1 LNIDAILTGF
11 ELIMTPVSL
20 GLIFMSVL
28 LGVVIGALPGL
39 SSTMAVALLLP
50 FTIGM
55 EPVVAISMMAALY
68 CAGTFGGSITAIL
81 INAPGAPPAVAT
93 ALDGYPMAQRGEAG
107 RALGIAAISSV
118 CGGLLSLVA
127 FIIAAPLL
135 SKVALSFRPQEYFAL
150 TLFGLS
156 MLAAISGKSAPRNL
170 ISGMFGVLVSVVGIH
185 LVTGVERFTFGT
197 NFLYDG
203 IDFVP
208 VLIGVFAIA
217 ELLKQADARDA
228 AIERIKDVAIRL
240 PGMEDMRR
248 IWKTILR
255 SSAIGTIVG
264 ILPAE
269 GTTVAAIM
277 GYNEAKR
284 WSKTPEEFGKGCIE
298 GVAGPEAA
306 NNAGTSGAMVP
317 TLALGIPGSGTTAVI
332 LAALIMHGFRPGPFL
347 MRETPE
353 ILYAI
358 FIAMLI
364 ANFAFLFIGL
374 AGAKVFSMITL
385 IPRTFLWPAVFC
397 FSIVGAYAYQQQMF
411 DVWVMLISG
420 LIGFVAMRH
429 GFGPAPFVMGLVLGG
444 LLEKNWSQSMIIFDS
459 NWLLFFNSWI
469 GNLFFALTALSLL
482 SPVIGML
489 YRRARRRGQGAT
501 ATAGRAPLPPGD

>member
-1 LNIDAILTGF
+1 MNPDAILTGIS
-11 ELIMTPVSL
+11 LIMTPTSL
-20 GLIFMSVL
+20 GLILFSVVA
-28 LGVVIGALPGL
+28 GVMVGALPGL

-55 EPVVAISMMAALY
+55 DPIVAISMMSALY

-93 ALDGYPMAQRGEAG
+93 ALDGYPMAQKGEAG
-107 RALGIAAISSV
+107 RALGIAAVSSV
-118 CGGLLSLVA
+118 TGGLLSLIV

-135 SKVALSFRPQEYFAL
+135 AKVALSFRPQEYFAL

-170 ISGMFGVLVSVVGIH
+170 IAGMFGVLVSMIGIH

-197 NFLYDG
+197 SFLYDG

-217 ELLKQADARDA
+217 ELLKMAQSPDDEL
-228 AIERIKDVAIRL
+228 ERVKKVAIKL
-240 PGMEDMRR
+240 PSLADFRKV
-248 IWKTILR
+248 WKTILR
-255 SSAIGTIVG
+255 STGIGTIVG

-332 LAALIMHGFRPGPFL
+332 LAALIMHGFRPGPF
-347 MRETPE
+347 MMTENPQ

-358 FIAMLI
+358 FTAMFI
-364 ANFAFLFIGL
+364 ANLLFLFIGL
-374 AGAKVFSMITL
+374 AGAKFFSMITL
-385 IPRTFLWPAVFC
+385 VPRTFLWPSVFC
-397 FSIVGAYAYQQQMF
+397 FAVVGAYAYQQQMF

-420 LIGFVAMRH
+420 LVGFVALRH
-429 GFGPAPFVMGLVLGG
+429 GFGPAPFVMGLVLGY
-444 LLEKNWSQSMIIFDS
+444 LLENNWSQAMIIFDS
-459 NWLLFFNSWI
+459 DWTMFFQSWI
-469 GNLFFALTALSLL
+469 ANFFFLLTVLSLA
-482 SPVIGML
+482 SPFIGS
-489 YRRARRRGQGAT
+489 AVKAVRGRGKVADST
-501 ATAGRAPLPPGD
+501 MGD

>member
-1 LNIDAILTGF
+1 MNPDAILTGIS
-11 ELIMTPVSL
+11 LIMTPTSL
-20 GLIFMSVL
+20 GLILFSVMA
-28 LGVVIGALPGL
+28 GVMVGALPGL

-55 EPVVAISMMAALY
+55 EPTVAISMMAALY
-68 CAGTFGGSITAIL
+68 VAGTFGGSITAIL

-93 ALDGYPMAQRGEAG
+93 ALDGYPMAQNGEAG
-107 RALGIAAISSV
+107 RALGIAAVSSV
-118 CGGLLSLVA
+118 TGGLLSLVA

-135 SKVALSFRPQEYFAL
+135 ASVALSFRPQEYFAL

-170 ISGMFGVLVSVVGIH
+170 IAGMFGVLVSMVGIH
-185 LVTGVERFTFGT
+185 LVTGVERFTFNT
-197 NFLYDG
+197 TFLYDG

-217 ELLKQADARDA
+217 ELLKKADAPDKA
-228 AIERIKDVAIRL
+228 LQRIKQVAIKL
-240 PGMEDMRR
+240 PGLADFRKVWR
-248 IWKTILR
+248 TILR
-255 SSAIGTIVG
+255 STGIGTIVG

-347 MRETPE
+347 MTENPE

-358 FIAMLI
+358 FAAMFV
-364 ANFAFLFIGL
+364 ANLLFLFIGL
-374 AGAKVFSMITL
+374 AGAKLFSMITL
-385 IPRTFLWPAVFC
+385 VPRTFLWPSVFC
-397 FSIVGAYAYQQQMF
+397 FAIVGSYAYQQQMF

-420 LIGFVAMRH
+420 LVGFVALRH
-429 GFGPAPFVMGLVLGG
+429 GFGPAPFVMGLVLGY
-444 LLEKNWSQSMIIFDS
+444 LLENNWSQAMIIFDS
-459 NWLLFFNSWI
+459 DWTMFFHSWI
-469 GNLFFALTALSLL
+469 ANLFFVLTVLSLA
-482 SPVIGML
+482 SPFIGSGLKAM
-489 YRRARRRGQGAT
+489 RRRTSGSSQTPTGE
-501 ATAGRAPLPPGD
+501 

>member
-1 LNIDAILTGF
+1 MNVDAILTGI
-11 ELIMTPVSL
+11 ELIITPTSL
-20 GLIFMSVL
+20 GLIFISVL
-28 LGVVIGALPGL
+28 IGVVIGALPGL

-107 RALGIAAISSV
+107 RALGMAALASV
-118 CGGLLSLVA
+118 SGGLLSLIA

-135 SKVALSFRPQEYFAL
+135 ASIALSFRPQEYFAL

-170 ISGMFGVLVSVVGIH
+170 IGGLFGVMVSTVGIH

-197 NFLYDG
+197 SFLYDG

-217 ELLKQADARDA
+217 ELLKQAATQDKTL
-228 AIERIKDVAIRL
+228 ERIENVAVKLPSRDDIR
-240 PGMEDMRR
+240 RT
-248 IWKTILR
+248 WKTILR
-255 SSAIGTIVG
+255 SSGIGTIIG

-284 WSKTPEEFGKGCIE
+284 WSKYPEEFGKGAIE
-298 GVAGPEAA
+298 GIAGPEAA
-306 NNAGTSGAMVP
+306 NNAGTAGAMVP

-353 ILYAI
+353 ILYAL
-358 FIAMLI
+358 FVAMFI

-374 AGAKVFSMITL
+374 AGAKLFSLITL
-385 IPRTFLWPAVFC
+385 IPRTFLWPSVFC
-397 FSIVGAYAYQQQMF
+397 FSVVGAYAYQQTMV
-411 DVWVMLISG
+411 DVWVMLIAG
-420 LIGFVAMRH
+420 LIGFVALRH

-444 LLEKNWSQSMIIFDS
+444 ILEESWSQAMIIFDS
-459 NWLLFFNSWI
+459 DWSRFFESWIALLFY
-469 GNLFFALTALSLL
+469 AMTALSLA
-482 SPVIGML
+482 SPLIGRAMRRG
-489 YRRARRRGQGAT
+489 RRAVSRSAQE
-501 ATAGRAPLPPGD
+501 PVGD

>member
-1 LNIDAILTGF
+1 MNVEAILTGF
-11 ELIMTPVSL
+11 NLIMAPSSL
-20 GLIFMSVL
+20 ALILLSVL
-28 LGVVIGALPGL
+28 IGVVIGALPGL

-50 FTIGM
+50 FTLEM
-55 EPVVAISMMAALY
+55 EPVVAIAMMAALY

-93 ALDGYPMAQRGEAG
+93 ALDGYALAQRGEAG
-107 RALGIAAISSV
+107 KALGVAAVSSV
-118 CGGLLSLVA
+118 CGGMISLVI

-135 SKVALSFRPQEYFAL
+135 AQVALSFRPLEYFAL

-156 MLAAISGKSAPRNL
+156 MLAVVSGKSAPRNL
-170 ISGMFGVLVSVVGIH
+170 IAGMFGVMVSTIGIH

-197 NFLYDG
+197 AVLYDG
-203 IDFVP
+203 IDFIP

-217 ELLKQADARDA
+217 ELLKQSQLGDA
-228 AIERIKDVAIRL
+228 AMERIKKVAIKL
-240 PGMEDMRR
+240 PNRADFKRM
-248 IWKTILR
+248 WTTILR
-255 SSAIGTIVG
+255 SSGIGTLVG

-284 WSKTPEEFGKGCIE
+284 WSKRPEEFGKGSTE
-298 GVAGPEAA
+298 GIAGAEAA

-358 FIAMLI
+358 FIAMLV
-364 ANFAFLFIGL
+364 ANIAFLIIGL

-385 IPRTFLWPAVFC
+385 IPRTFLWPSVFC
-397 FSIVGAYAYQQQMF
+397 FSVVGAYAYQQQMF
-411 DVWVMLISG
+411 DVWVMLIAG
-420 LIGFVAMRH
+420 LVGFVGLRH
-429 GFGPAPFVMGLVLGG
+429 GFGPAPFVMGLVLGS
-444 LLEKNWSQSMIIFDS
+444 LLEENWSQAMLIFDS
-459 NWLLFFNSWI
+459 NWSLFLHSWI
-469 GNLFFALTALSLL
+469 ANAFFALTALSLATPL
-482 SPVIGML
+482 VGPWLRSKW
-489 YRRARRRGQGAT
+489 RAYARPT
-501 ATAGRAPLPPGD
+501 A

>member
-1 LNIDAILTGF
+1 MNVDAIMAGV
-11 ELIMTPVSL
+11 ELIFAPTNIL
-20 GLIFMSVL
+20 LILLSVL
-28 LGVVIGALPGL
+28 IGVVIGALPGL
-39 SSTMAVALLLP
+39 SSTMAVALMLP
-50 FTIGM
+50 FTLGLD
-55 EPVVAISMMAALY
+55 PVLAICMMASLY

-107 RALGIAAISSV
+107 RALGMAAIASV
-118 CGGLLSLVA
+118 TGGVLSLFV
-127 FIIAAPLL
+127 FILAAP
-135 SKVALSFRPQEYFAL
+135 ALAAIALQFRPQEYFAL

-170 ISGMFGVLVSVVGIH
+170 IAGIFGVLVSTIGIH

-197 NFLYDG
+197 SVLYDG
-203 IDFVP
+203 IDFIP
-208 VLIGVFAIA
+208 VLIGIFAIS
-217 ELLKQADARDA
+217 EMLKQSQAGDVVM
-228 AIERIKDVAIRL
+228 ERIKNVAVKL
-240 PGMEDMRR
+240 PSRDDLRKT
-248 IWKTILR
+248 WATILR
-255 SSAIGTIVG
+255 STGIGTIVG

-284 WSKTPEEFGKGCIE
+284 WSKNKEEFGKGSIE

-306 NNAGTSGAMVP
+306 NNAGTAGAMVP

-332 LAALIMHGFRPGPFL
+332 LAALVMHGFRPGPFL

-358 FIAMLI
+358 FVAMFI

-385 IPRTFLWPAVFC
+385 IPRTLLWPSVFC
-397 FSIVGAYAYQQQMF
+397 FSVVGAYAYQQQMF
-411 DVWVMLISG
+411 DVWVMLIAG
-420 LIGFVAMRH
+420 LVGYAALRH

-444 LLEKNWSQSMIIFDS
+444 LLEKNWSQAMIIFDS
-459 NWLLFFNSWI
+459 EWTLFFSSPISLLFYV
-469 GNLFFALTALSLL
+469 LTALSLA
-482 SPVIGML
+482 SPVIGPKLGPML
-489 YRRARRRGQGAT
+489 GKLFRRNQM
-501 ATAGRAPLPPGD
+501 GD

>member
-1 LNIDAILTGF
+1 LNIDAILAGV
-11 ELIMTPVSL
+11 ELILTPTSIM
-20 GLIFMSVL
+20 LILLSVL
-28 LGVVIGALPGL
+28 LGVAVGALPGL

-50 FTIGM
+50 FTLGLDPI
-55 EPVVAISMMAALY
+55 VAIAMMAALY

-118 CGGLLSLVA
+118 GGGILSL
-127 FIIAAPLL
+127 FIFIFAAPLL
-135 SKVALSFRPQEYFAL
+135 ASIALSFRPQEYFAL

-156 MLAAISGKSAPRNL
+156 MLAAISGKSSLRNL
-170 ISGMFGVLVSVVGIH
+170 ISGFFGVLVSTIGIH
-185 LVTGVERFTFGT
+185 LVTGIERFTFGT
-197 NFLYDG
+197 AVLYEG

-208 VLIGVFAIA
+208 VLIGIFAIS
-217 ELLKQADARDA
+217 EMLKQSQAGDAVM
-228 AIERIKDVAIRL
+228 ERIRSVAIRL
-240 PGMEDMRR
+240 PSRDDLRR
-248 IWKTILR
+248 TWATILR
-255 SSAIGTIVG
+255 STGIGTIVG

-284 WSKTPEEFGKGCIE
+284 WSKHPEEFGKGSVE
-298 GVAGPEAA
+298 GIAGPEAA

-358 FIAMLI
+358 FTAMLV

-374 AGAKVFSMITL
+374 LGAKVFSMITL
-385 IPRTFLWPAVFC
+385 VPRTFLWPSVFC
-397 FSIVGAYAYQQQMF
+397 FSVVGAFAYQQQMF
-411 DVWVMLISG
+411 DVWVMLIAG
-420 LIGFVAMRH
+420 VIGFFALRH
-429 GFGPAPFVMGLVLGG
+429 GFGPAPFVMGLVLGD
-444 LLEKNWSQSMIIFDS
+444 LIEKNWSQSMIIFNSDWTRFFDS
-459 NWLLFFNSWI
+459 PI
-469 GNLFFALTALSLL
+469 GNLFYVLTALSLA
-482 SPVIGML
+482 SPFLKPLMGRML
-489 YRRARRRGQGAT
+489 RKNR
-501 ATAGRAPLPPGD
+501 PSSL

>member
-1 LNIDAILTGF
+1 METALNVDAILTGI
-11 ELIMTPVSL
+11 ELILTPTSL
-20 GLIFMSVL
+20 GLIFISVL
-28 LGVVIGALPGL
+28 IGVIIGALPGL

-50 FTIGM
+50 FTLNM
-55 EPVVAISMMAALY
+55 EPIVAIAMMAALY

-107 RALGIAAISSV
+107 RALGIAAVSSV

-127 FIIAAPLL
+127 FIVAAPLL
-135 SKVALSFRPQEYFAL
+135 AQVALSFRPQEYFAL

-170 ISGMFGVLVSVVGIH
+170 ISGLFGVMVSMIGIH

-203 IDFVP
+203 VDFVP

-217 ELLKQADARDA
+217 ELLKQASLHSTKL
-228 AIERIKDVAIRL
+228 ERIKNVAVKL
-240 PGMEDMRR
+240 PSKEDFKR
-248 IWKTILR
+248 IWTTILR
-255 SSAIGTIVG
+255 STGIGTIVG

-284 WSKTPEEFGKGCIE
+284 WSKHPEEFGKGSVE
-298 GVAGPEAA
+298 GIAGPEAA
-306 NNAGTSGAMVP
+306 NNAGTAGAMVP

-353 ILYAI
+353 ILYAL
-358 FIAMLI
+358 FTAMFI
-364 ANFAFLFIGL
+364 ANFAFLFVGL

-385 IPRTFLWPAVFC
+385 IPRTFLWPSVFC
-397 FSIVGAYAYQQQMF
+397 FSVVGAYAYQQQMF

-420 LIGFVAMRH
+420 LIGFVALRH

-444 LLEKNWSQSMIIFDS
+444 LLEESWSQAMIIFDS
-459 NWLLFFNSWI
+459 DWTLFFHSWI
-469 GNLFFALTALSLL
+469 ANFFYLLTILSLA
-482 SPVIGML
+482 SPFIAAVLKSGK
-489 YRRARRRGQGAT
+489 RRRTGQGEQSA
-501 ATAGRAPLPPGD
+501 AG

>member
-1 LNIDAILTGF
+1 MNIDAIVTG
-11 ELIMTPVSL
+11 ID
-20 GLIFMSVL
+20 LIFTPTSLMLIFLSVMI
-28 LGVVIGALPGL
+28 GVVIGALPGL

-50 FTIGM
+50 FTLGLD
-55 EPVVAISMMAALY
+55 PVVAISMMAALY

-107 RALGIAAISSV
+107 RALGVAAVSSV
-118 CGGLLSLVA
+118 SGGIMSLII

-135 SKVALSFRPQEYFAL
+135 AAVALQFRPQEYFAL

-170 ISGMFGVLVSVVGIH
+170 VSGLMGVMVSTVGIH
-185 LVTGVERFTFGT
+185 LVTGIERYTWGT
-197 NFLYDG
+197 TWLYDG

-208 VLIGVFAIA
+208 VLIGVFAIS
-217 ELLKQADARDA
+217 ELLKQAVKPETTM
-228 AIERIKDVAIRL
+228 ERIKNVAIKL
-240 PGMEDMRR
+240 PSFGDLNK
-248 IWKTILR
+248 IKWTILR
-255 SSAIGTIVG
+255 STGIGTFIG

-284 WSKTPEEFGKGCIE
+284 WSKNPEEFGKGCIE

-306 NNAGTSGAMVP
+306 NNSGASGAMVP
-317 TLALGIPGSGTTAVI
+317 TLALGIPGSGTTAVL

-358 FIAMLI
+358 FLAMLL
-364 ANFAFLFIGL
+364 ANVGFLVIGL
-374 AGAKVFSMITL
+374 AGARIFSLITL
-385 IPRTFLWPAVFC
+385 IPRTFLWPSVFC
-397 FSIVGAYAYQQQMF
+397 FAVVGSYAYNQQMF
-411 DVWVMLISG
+411 DVWVMLIAG
-420 LIGFVAMRH
+420 LLGFLAMRH
-429 GFGPAPFVMGLVLGG
+429 GFGPAPFVMGLVLGD
-444 LLEKNWSQSMIIFDS
+444 LLEKNWSQAMIIFDS
-459 NWLLFFNSWI
+459 NWVLFFHSPI
-469 GNLFFALTALSLL
+469 ANLFFALTALSLASPLIGPWVRSKL
-482 SPVIGML
+482 SKSL
-489 YRRARRRGQGAT
+489 NS
-501 ATAGRAPLPPGD
+501 APQRMGD

>member
-1 LNIDAILTGF
+1 MNVDAILLGL
-11 ELIMTPVSL
+11 EIIMNPVSIM
-20 GLIFMSVL
+20 LILVSVF
-28 LGVVIGALPGL
+28 LGVLIGALPGL

-50 FTIGM
+50 FTIGLD
-55 EPVVAISMMAALY
+55 PVVAIAMMAALY

-93 ALDGYPMAQRGEAG
+93 ALDGYPLARRGEAG
-107 RALGIAAISSV
+107 RALGVAAISSV
-118 CGGLLSLVA
+118 AGGILSL
-127 FIIAAPLL
+127 FIFIVTAPWLAA
-135 SKVALSFRPQEYFAL
+135 VALSFRPQEYFAL

-156 MLAAISGKSAPRNL
+156 MLAAISGTSSLRNIIAGL
-170 ISGMFGVLVSVVGIH
+170 FGVMVSMVGIH

-197 NFLYDG
+197 TVLYDG

-208 VLIGVFAIA
+208 VLIGIFAIS
-217 ELLKQADARDA
+217 EMLKQSQAGDAVF
-228 AIERIKDVAIRL
+228 ERIRAVTVRL
-240 PGMEDMRR
+240 PSRDDLRQ

-255 SSAIGTIVG
+255 STGIGTIIG

-284 WSKTPEEFGKGCIE
+284 WSKHPEEFGKGSIE
-298 GVAGPEAA
+298 GIAGPEAA

-332 LAALIMHGFRPGPFL
+332 LAALTMHGFRPGPFL

-358 FIAMLI
+358 FFAMLI
-364 ANFAFLFIGL
+364 ANVAFLVIGL
-374 AGAKVFSMITL
+374 LGAKVFSLVTL

-397 FSIVGAYAYQQQMF
+397 FAVVGAFAYQQQMF
-411 DVWVMLISG
+411 DVWVMLIAG
-420 LIGFVAMRH
+420 LIGYFALRH
-429 GFGPAPFVMGLVLGG
+429 GFGPAPFVMGLVLGQ
-444 LLEKNWSQSMIIFDS
+444 LIETNWSQSMIIFNGDWTRFFDS
-459 NWLLFFNSWI
+459 AV
-469 GNLFFALTALSLL
+469 GNLFFALTVLSLT
-482 SPVIGML
+482 SPFIKPMVTRVI
-489 YRRARRRGQGAT
+489 RRFRRS
-501 ATAGRAPLPPGD
+501 PKS